1 VESNRLFLV
10 QWQPTVIFRVFTLTP
25 RLKILYLAYGLMIWL
40 SHTLCMAAN
49 MKTTLNLDDQ
59 VMKNAKARAARD
71 GITFTALVEDAIR
84 AKLLQDPHAI
94 KYQFKP
100 NIITGNKPPN
110 VDISERD
117 ALYEVIDNS

>member
-1 VESNRLFLV
+1 
-10 QWQPTVIFRVFTLTP
+10 
-25 RLKILYLAYGLMIWL
+25 
-40 SHTLCMAAN
+40 MAMN

-84 AKLLQDPHAI
+84 AKLLQDPHTV

>member
-1 VESNRLFLV
+1 MVKPYS
-10 QWQPTVIFRVFTLTP
+10 
-25 RLKILYLAYGLMIWL
+25 LYD
-40 SHTLCMAAN
+40 N
-49 MKTTLNLDDQ
+49 KMKTTLNLDDQ

-84 AKLLQDPHAI
+84 ATLLHDPQTE

-100 NIITGNKPPN
+100 KVVTGNKPPN

>member
-1 VESNRLFLV
+1 
-10 QWQPTVIFRVFTLTP
+10 
-25 RLKILYLAYGLMIWL
+25 
-40 SHTLCMAAN
+40 

-59 VMKNAKARAARD
+59 VMNNAKARAARD

-84 AKLLQDPHAI
+84 AKLLQDSE
-94 KYQFKP
+94 KVLYRFEP
-100 NIITGNKPPN
+100 NVVVGRKPPN